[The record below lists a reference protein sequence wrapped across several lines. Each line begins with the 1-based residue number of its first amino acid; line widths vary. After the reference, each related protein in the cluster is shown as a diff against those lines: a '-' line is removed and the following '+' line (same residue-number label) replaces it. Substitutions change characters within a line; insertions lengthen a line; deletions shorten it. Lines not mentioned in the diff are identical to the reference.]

1 MSRFAALLAQES
13 FVEGDL
19 SGRGHLFIA
28 VVTLV
33 ALFFILRLVRRRQ
46 LSGKYALL
54 WTVVAVVLGVLAV
67 WPGLLTNVSEFVGV
81 HYPPALFLLVT
92 TGFLFLVVIH
102 FSYELSRL
110 EERTRTLA
118 EEIALLR
125 AERDARSA
133 VDDALAGVDVDL
145 DAGLDG
151 GLDAGLD
158 ATTEPREGGAAEP
171 PAS

>member
-1 MSRFAALLAQES
+1 MSALGVVLAQEP

-28 VVTLV
+28 IVTLV

-54 WTVVAVVLGVLAV
+54 WTVVAIVLGVLAV

-102 FSYELSRL
+102 FSYELSKL
-110 EERTRTLA
+110 EDRTRTLA

-125 AERDARSA
+125 AERDTRGA
-133 VDDALAGVDVDL
+133 VEDALAGVDIDL
-145 DAGLDG
+145 DATRDPDLGTPSTG
-151 GLDAGLD
+151 TPPDASG
-158 ATTEPREGGAAEP
+158 P
-171 PAS
+171 PAT

>member
-1 MSRFAALLAQES
+1 MAPLVPAGLLLGADQPT

-19 SGRGHLFIA
+19 STRGHIFIA
-28 VVTLV
+28 VATLL
-33 ALFFILRLVRRRQ
+33 ALVFILRLVRRRR

-92 TGFLFLVVIH
+92 TGFLFVVVIH
-102 FSYELSRL
+102 FSYELSKL
-110 EERTRTLA
+110 EDRTRTLA

-125 AERDARSA
+125 AERQADT
-133 VDDALAGVDVDL
+133 G
-145 DAGLDG
+145 DG
-151 GLDAGLD
+151 
-158 ATTEPREGGAAEP
+158 P
-171 PAS
+171 PAPAPTPDAPGAPGADHPVDAP

>member
-1 MSRFAALLAQES
+1 VSAPGLGLLAQDT

-46 LSGKYALL
+46 LGGKYALL

-102 FSYELSRL
+102 FSYELSKL
-110 EERTRTLA
+110 EDRTRTLA

-125 AERDARSA
+125 AERDARGA

-145 DAGLDG
+145 DADLGTD
-151 GLDAGLD
+151 
-158 ATTEPREGGAAEP
+158 GAARRIGAAPDEP
-171 PAS
+171 EPNAS

>member
-1 MSRFAALLAQES
+1 MAPLVPAGLLLAADQPT

-19 SGRGHLFIA
+19 STRGHIFIA
-28 VVTLV
+28 VATLL
-33 ALFFILRLVRRRQ
+33 ALIFILRLVRRRR

-92 TGFLFLVVIH
+92 TGFLFVVVIH
-102 FSYELSRL
+102 FSYELSKL
-110 EERTRTLA
+110 EDRTRTLA

-125 AERDARSA
+125 AERQADN
-133 VDDALAGVDVDL
+133 G
-145 DAGLDG
+145 
-151 GLDAGLD
+151 D
-158 ATTEPREGGAAEP
+158 ATDGPAVSAPAPEGPGADHPVDAP
-171 PAS
+171 

>member
-1 MSRFAALLAQES
+1 MIGLTGLLFAQDA

-19 SGRGHLFIA
+19 SGRGHIFIA

-46 LSGKYALL
+46 LGGKYALL
-54 WTVVAVVLGVLAV
+54 WTVVAIVLGVLAV

-102 FSYELSRL
+102 FSYELSKL
-110 EERTRTLA
+110 EDRTRTLA

-125 AERDARSA
+125 AERDTRTA

-145 DAGLDG
+145 DAR
-151 GLDAGLD
+151 
-158 ATTEPREGGAAEP
+158 TTEDGPD
-171 PAS
+171 STTS